1 MKNKTPARIA
11 LLAALALGAGTVYAQ
26 TAPTTQEQL
35 LQRVEALAQE
45 LARVKAQLQQM
56 QDDKAKAAAAAPA
69 PAPAPAAAAIAPVAA
84 APAEPATTLTA
95 YGEINYNRPKDS
107 SQAQADVRR
116 FVLGFQHRFDEKT
129 KVVAELETEHAVV
142 SKDDNGEVEVEQLY
156 IEHRLTDRLG
166 ARAGLVLM
174 PVGLINNNHE
184 PTAYY
189 GVERNFVETA
199 IIPSTWREAGV
210 QLFGEH
216 DNGISWSA
224 GLSTGFDLNKWD
236 AASSEGRES
245 PLRSIHQEGQLAK
258 AHDLSVFGNID
269 WRGVPGLR
277 IGAAGFTGKAG
288 HAQAGFAAP
297 DARVTLWDLHAQW
310 TPGPWD
316 LAALYTRGS
325 ISGAGDL
332 NAFFSAT
339 VTDPVF
345 VPKRFDGWYA
355 QAAYKWRVKGDYVLA
370 PFARFERVNTGR
382 SFDGLP
388 AGVNPGD
395 LGTETIKTVGLN
407 FQLNPNVVLKAD
419 IQRFKLNTDSNR
431 FDLGLGFSF

>member
-1 MKNKTPARIA
+1 MKNKTPTRIA
-11 LLAALALGAGTVYAQ
+11 LAAALTLGAATVHAQ
-26 TAPTTQEQL
+26 TATTQERL

-56 QDDKAKAAAAAPA
+56 QDEKAKAAAAPAAAPA
-69 PAPAPAAAAIAPVAA
+69 PAPAAAPVAVAA
-84 APAEPATTLTA
+84 APVQPATTLTA

-116 FVLGFQHRFDEKT
+116 FVLGFQHRYDEKI

-142 SKDDNGEVEVEQLY
+142 SKDDDGEVEVEQLY
-156 IEHRLTDRLG
+156 IEHRLTDRFG
-166 ARAGLVLM
+166 ARAGLLLM
-174 PVGLINNNHE
+174 PIGLLNNNHE

-216 DNGISWSA
+216 DNGVSWST
-224 GLSTGFDLNKWD
+224 GLSTGFDLTKWD
-236 AASSEGRES
+236 ANSSEGLES

-277 IGAAGFTGKAG
+277 VGAGGFTGKAG

-297 DARVTLWDLHAQW
+297 NARVTLWDLHTQW
-310 TPGPWD
+310 APGPWD
-316 LAALYTRGS
+316 LAALYARGT

-332 NAFFSAT
+332 NATFAGS
-339 VTDPVF
+339 PYP
-345 VPKRFDGWYA
+345 VPKSFDGWYA
-355 QAAYKWRVKGDYVLA
+355 QAAYKWRFKGDYVLA
-370 PFARFERVNTGR
+370 PFARYERVNTGR

-388 AGVNPGD
+388 DGLNPGNV
-395 LGTETIKTVGLN
+395 GTETIKTVGLN

-419 IQRFKLNTDSNR
+419 IQRFKLNTDGNR

>member
-1 MKNKTPARIA
+1 MTANTSTRLA
-11 LLAALALGAGTVYAQ
+11 LAAALALGAASAFAQ
-26 TAPTTQEQL
+26 SAAPSQEQL

-45 LARVKAQLQQM
+45 LERVKAQLQQM
-56 QDDKAKAAAAAPA
+56 KDAQQKAAQAQPVTPAAAPAAAPVVAAAAPA
-69 PAPAPAAAAIAPVAA
+69 Q
-84 APAEPATTLTA
+84 PATTLTA

-142 SKDDNGEVEVEQLY
+142 SKDDDGEVEVEQLY
-156 IEHRLTDRLG
+156 VEHRLSERYG
-166 ARAGLVLM
+166 VRAGLLLM
-174 PVGLINNNHE
+174 PIGLLNNNHE

-199 IIPSTWREAGV
+199 IIPSTWREAGAQV
-210 QLFGEH
+210 FGEH
-216 DNGISWSA
+216 DNGVSWSA

-236 AASSEGRES
+236 ATSSEGRES

-269 WRGVPGLR
+269 WRGLPGLR
-277 IGAAGFTGKAG
+277 LGAGGFTGKAG
-288 HAQAGFAAP
+288 HAQQGFAANN
-297 DARVTLWDLHAQW
+297 ARVTLWDLHAQW

-316 LAALYTRGS
+316 LSALYTRGT

-332 NAFFSAT
+332 NLSFAGS
-339 VTDPVF
+339 PYP
-345 VPKRFDGWYA
+345 VPKSFDGWYA
-355 QAAYKWRVKGDYVLA
+355 QAAYRWQLKGDYMLA
-370 PFARFERVNTGR
+370 PFARYERVNTGR

-388 AGVNPGD
+388 ADVNPGNV
-395 LGTETIKTVGLN
+395 GTETITTVGVN
-407 FQLNPNVVLKAD
+407 FQLNPSVVLKAD
-419 IQRFKLNTDSNR
+419 LQRFKLNPDSNR